1 MRRPPQQMLRA
12 THRAC
17 TTSVTGACVCLRLR
31 SDSRGSDAAVLR
43 LLRLPARLD
52 IVPRGNVQCA
62 DYIGANA
69 SRDAASKFICSDMIA
84 APGRGPF

>member
-1 MRRPPQQMLRA
+1 MALCAVVLRDVGAKVPA
-12 THRAC
+12 T
-17 TTSVTGACVCLRLR
+17 V
-31 SDSRGSDAAVLR
+31 DAALLW

-52 IVPRGNVQCA
+52 IVPRGNMQCA